1 MLGNKLE
8 FEGLTGVGKV
18 YLDLEPEQSVYTF
31 IGANGVGK
39 TKTLEALFQVLFFSN
54 VDVLNSQV
62 HNAYNYGYFKFS
74 RFIDGS
80 FSANIKKQEHYSLWD
95 AKSLFSVNNHNY
107 PIVYLGAQLRGVI
120 KKNSNISPQVMG
132 GLKNRRED
140 YFSSVMSIMD
150 SDFGSLGMEGSID
163 NWFVTIARSSNPY
176 QKKEDNREVEIKT
189 VIRLLY
195 EIDNRIDPEFLEIG
209 GDDRVSLK
217 IEGEKRELSQLS
229 SGFSSI
235 LKLVQAIVSGY
246 GYFTNETQLQNVK
259 GIVLIDE
266 IESHLHLTWQ
276 VNIIPLLKKLFP
288 NTTFYI
294 TTHSSVVLSQL
305 REGEAYTLYRDQ
317 SGTVKTR
324 KITSPNKAALADI
337 LKDVFKVDLN
347 QIKLENSSVDEQ
359 QDAKNNLLELI
370 RKQENK

>member
-1 MLGNKLE
+1 MIGNELE

-18 YLDLEPEQSVYTF
+18 YLDLEPGQSVYTF

-54 VDVLNSQV
+54 NDVLTSQI
-62 HNAYNYGYFKFS
+62 HNAYAYGYFKFS
-74 RFIDGS
+74 KFIDGS
-80 FSANIKKQEHYSLWD
+80 FSANIKKQEHYGLWD
-95 AKSLFSVNNHNY
+95 ARSLFSVYNHSL
-107 PIVYLGAQLRGVI
+107 PVVYLGAQLRGVI
-120 KKNSNISPQVMG
+120 KKNNNISPQVMG
-132 GLKNRRED
+132 GLKNRREE
-140 YFSSVMSIMD
+140 YFSSVMGIMD
-150 SDFGSLGMEGSID
+150 SDFGSLGMDGSID

-189 VIRLLY
+189 VIRLLH
-195 EIDNRIDPEFLEIG
+195 EIDNRIDPDFLEIS

-217 IEGEKRELSQLS
+217 IGDEKRELSQLS

-235 LKLVQAIVSGY
+235 LKLVQTIVSGY
-246 GYFTNETQLQNVK
+246 GYFTNEIQLQNVK

-266 IESHLHLTWQ
+266 IESHLHLIWQ

-305 REGEAYTLYRDQ
+305 REGEAYTLYRDED
-317 SGTVKTR
+317 GIVKTR
-324 KITSPNKAALADI
+324 KIPSPNKAALADI

-347 QIKLENSSVDEQ
+347 QIKLENSSIDEQ
-359 QDAKNNLLELI
+359 QDAKKNLLDLI

>member
-54 VDVLNSQV
+54 DFVRSSLDIFDRVFFKCYRLKDKVSGDIIFDRGDEAVLSWVKAKNS
-62 HNAYNYGYFKFS
+62 
-74 RFIDGS
+74 FI
-80 FSANIKKQEHYSLWD
+80 SL
-95 AKSLFSVNNHNY
+95 SHELPV
-107 PIVYLGAQLRGVI
+107 VYLGVQSRGIIESEIVLSDPIGTTVDRRKKYI
-120 KKNSNISPQVMG
+120 KNLTSQMESKFGSMNMASNIQQ
-132 GLKNRRED
+132 
-140 YFSSVMSIMD
+140 
-150 SDFGSLGMEGSID
+150 
-163 NWFVTIARSSNPY
+163 WFVTLAKSSNPY

-189 VIRLLY
+189 VIRLLH

-217 IEGEKRELSQLS
+217 VEGAKRELSQLS

-317 SGTVKTR
+317 DGSVKTH
-324 KITSPNKAALADI
+324 KIPSPNKAALADI

-359 QDAKNNLLELI
+359 KDAKKNLLDLI
-370 RKQENK
+370 KKQGDK